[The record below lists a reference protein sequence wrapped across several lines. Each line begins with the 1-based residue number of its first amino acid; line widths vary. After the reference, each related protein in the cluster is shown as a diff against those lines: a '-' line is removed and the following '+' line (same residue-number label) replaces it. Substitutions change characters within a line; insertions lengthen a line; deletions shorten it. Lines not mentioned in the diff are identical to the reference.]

1 MGDSSEHASGLFYLI
16 ERRGPEQIGT
26 RRGVELFLLALL
38 RLVSEQSSK
47 KEAALHTAYASHLQ
61 QIHSFLHE
69 DARYSDPGSIATLMS
84 VFDPLFRALSM
95 MSQTISLRIRLLR
108 LVELGRQS
116 NWVSSPASNIESG
129 IDPREE
135 QLLLLECFEM
145 IDKFYVWDNEASLYW
160 QRIFEGRGVPTG
172 LGQMSSSTTHYDA
185 ETACIIILV
194 RSARLIL
201 LLTMLLYH
209 GELHIVKDA
218 QGDSYDDLWTEC
230 KPFLESDVSK
240 IIEDMLAA
248 VPYALGDIDVN
259 GKPTTMSYDGAAAIM
274 IVHSIRLISCCAYA
288 TPAQLERADIVLK
301 RMNSAIGIRSAVGW
315 TVEGAFG
322 LGLGMGRFF

>member
-1 MGDSSEHASGLFYLI
+1 
-16 ERRGPEQIGT
+16 
-26 RRGVELFLLALL
+26 L
-38 RLVSEQSSK
+38 RLVSEKSSNTK
-47 KEAALHTAYASHLQ
+47 AAQYTAYASHLQ

-69 DARYSDPGSIATLMS
+69 DAKYSDPGSIATLMS

-108 LVELGRQS
+108 LVEFGRQ
-116 NWVSSPASNIESG
+116 NDWVSSPASNIESG

-160 QRIFEGRGVPTG
+160 QRIFEDRGVPTG
-172 LGQMSSSTTHYDA
+172 LGQMSGSTTHYDA

-201 LLTMLLYH
+201 LLTMLLYR

-230 KPFLESDVSK
+230 KPVLESDVSK
-240 IIEDMLAA
+240 TIEDMLAA

-315 TVEGAFG
+315 TVGGAFG
-322 LGLGMGRFF
+322 VGLGMGRFF